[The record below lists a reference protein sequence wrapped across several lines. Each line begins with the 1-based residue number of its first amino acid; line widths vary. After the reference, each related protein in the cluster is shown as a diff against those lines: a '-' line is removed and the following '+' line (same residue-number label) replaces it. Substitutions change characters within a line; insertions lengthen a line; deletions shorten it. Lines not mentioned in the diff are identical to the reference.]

1 MAALRHACLFSRH
14 NCWYNDSAMLAR
26 LQPIGAGLVG
36 VLVGV
41 GGTVVLILQASEQAG
56 IGRAGF
62 ESWLFATT
70 LGCGVLGIALSLRY
84 RQPIVIAW
92 STPGAALLVSTIG
105 GYDYASALG
114 AFVAAGAATALV
126 GATGAFR
133 RLMDR
138 IPPAVTMAVLAG
150 VLLPF
155 GLGLVRAI
163 PDAPVVVLS
172 MVAAYLVLARLG
184 VRAPVLGALVVGLVI
199 VLARG
204 EIAADAVHV
213 DVASAVFTWPRF
225 ELGALLALGL
235 PLFALTMTAQN
246 ATGMAVLRTHGY
258 EPPIDRILVAVGL
271 GTVLLAPLGSHALNL
286 AALTAAFAAGPE
298 GGQDPRER
306 WKAGV
311 AAGGWYLLVAL
322 FAGAAATLFLALP
335 GALIAALAGLGLL
348 GVLAASLGTALA
360 AEPREPALIALLVAA
375 SGTTMLG
382 VGSAFWGLVAG
393 LAVAGLSG
401 ARPPALRRPGRTTR
415 AAGSEPDDELAAR

>member
-1 MAALRHACLFSRH
+1 MVALRRLP
-14 NCWYNDSAMLAR
+14 
-26 LQPIGAGLVG
+26 LQPAAAGLVA

-41 GGTVVLILQASEQAG
+41 GSTVALLLQASERAG

-70 LGCGVLGIALSLRY
+70 LGCGVIGLLLSLRF

-92 STPGAALLVSTIG
+92 STPGAALLVSTIS
-105 GYDYASALG
+105 GYDYRSALG

-126 GATGAFR
+126 GVTGAFR

-138 IPPAVTMAVLAG
+138 IPPAITMAVLAG

-163 PDAPVVVLS
+163 PQAPVLVLA
-172 MVAAYLVLARLG
+172 MVATYLVLARAK
-184 VRAPVLGALVVGLVI
+184 VRGPVIGALAVGLVI
-199 VLARG
+199 V
-204 EIAADAVHV
+204 
-213 DVASAVFTWPRF
+213 VAQGDLGSSAVRLDTATALWTWPRF
-225 ELGALLALGL
+225 ELGPLLTLGL

-246 ATGMAVLRTHGY
+246 ATGVTVMRAHGY
-258 EPPIDRILVAVGL
+258 EPPIDAMLVAAGVASI
-271 GTVLLAPLGSHALNL
+271 VLAPLGCHAINL
-286 AALTAAFAAGPE
+286 AALTAAFAAGPD
-298 GGQDPRER
+298 GGPDPGER

-311 AAGGWYLLVAL
+311 AVGGWYLLIAL
-322 FAGAAATLFLALP
+322 FAGAAATLFLAMP
-335 GALIAALAGLGLL
+335 KELIAALAGLGLL
-348 GVLAASLGTALA
+348 GVLSASLGTALA

-393 LAVAGLSG
+393 LVVLAMGRASPR
-401 ARPPALRRPGRTTR
+401 ARP
-415 AAGSEPDDELAAR
+415 SY